1 MQINREL
8 IKRRRKELRLTQ
20 AQLGKLVNHDQAM
33 VHCIEAGKYNLDST
47 RLSLYAKALELPEQ
61 ALVIFEN

>member
-20 AQLGKLVNHDQAM
+20 KELGELVNHDQTM
-33 VHCIEAGKYNLDST
+33 VHCIEAGKYNLEPD
-47 RLSLYAKALELPEQ
+47 RLPLYAKALELPEQ